1 MKANS
6 SHYILVAEI
15 ITIVLFHAVKIRQTE
30 KHPVD
35 IAFSKAASAKN
46 LILPHPAKE
55 TKSDVEFML
64 VNLTK

>member
-1 MKANS
+1 MKTNS

-35 IAFSKAASAKN
+35 MAFSRAASSKS
-46 LILPHPAKE
+46 LILPQPAKE